1 MDDIVLNKKE
11 SIERCIKQIRVYYA
25 LPSELAFKENYMRQ
39 DAIAVN
45 MQRAC
50 EQCIA
55 LANHTIKTRKLGL
68 PKASRESFRLLAQA
82 DIIPRDLAAN
92 LENMVGFRNTLV
104 HQYQDLDIELMVD
117 VIENHLDDLIDFTNF
132 IVEAFIN
139 DSPEKTNEPQRAQR
153 TQRKN

>member
-1 MDDIVLNKKE
+1 
-11 SIERCIKQIRVYYA
+11 
-25 LPSELAFKENYMRQ
+25 
-39 DAIAVN
+39 

-55 LANHTIKTRKLGL
+55 LANHTIKKRKLGL
-68 PKASRESFRLLAQA
+68 PKESRESFRLLARS

-104 HQYQDLDIELMVD
+104 HQYQDLDIQLMVD

-132 IVEAFIN
+132 IVKEFIN
-139 DSPEKTNEPQRAQR
+139 GPTS
-153 TQRKN
+153 